1 VTSACS
7 DLRQGGEC
15 LECTP
20 AAFQQFGAF
29 GESSRK
35 EFAMSSNP
43 VTPIRQVPETV
54 EQPLARISLQP
65 IAAPSIL
72 GLYGFAGAT
81 FMVAAHMAHWFGTA
95 QTSMVL
101 WPFAAFFGGLA
112 QFLAGMWAY
121 KARDGVATA
130 MHGMWG
136 AFWMAYGTLW
146 VLIAAGKVIIPANG
160 AAFPALGFWFIVLA
174 AITWAGTAAAAA
186 ESSVITAVLGVLAS
200 GSTIAA
206 IAELAGAEGL
216 RILAGWLFLI
226 AAAIAW
232 YAATALMVNSAYG
245 RPVLGLGLK
254 RKGPAEIQV
263 GFGEPGVL
271 RGQ

>member
-1 VTSACS
+1 MSA
-7 DLRQGGEC
+7 
-15 LECTP
+15 
-20 AAFQQFGAF
+20 
-29 GESSRK
+29 
-35 EFAMSSNP
+35 NP
-43 VTPIRQVPETV
+43 INPIRTMPERV
-54 EQPLARISLQP
+54 QPGAERGEVKPQTQISLQP
-65 IAAPSIL
+65 VAAPSIL

-81 FMVAAHMAHWFGTA
+81 FMVAAHMAHWYGGA

-136 AFWMAYGTLW
+136 CFWMAFGILW
-146 VLIAAGKVIIPANG
+146 VLVAAGKVTIPANG

-174 AITWAGTAAAAA
+174 AITWAGTAAASA
-186 ESSVITAVLGVLAS
+186 ESSVVTSVLGFLAA

-206 IAELAGAEGL
+206 IAELAGIEGL
-216 RILAGWLFLI
+216 RILAGYLFIISAL
-226 AAAIAW
+226 IAW
-232 YAATALMVNSAYG
+232 YTATALMVNSAFG
-245 RPVLGLGLK
+245 RVVMGLGTK
-254 RKGPAEIQV
+254 RQASEVQV
-263 GFGEPGVL
+263 GLDEPGVL